1 MARRN
6 IVFRGFG
13 LLSVLVLALAGGGL
27 AAADSS
33 VLQGLSTITT
43 IASTVPANGDVNPY
57 GVAQVPT
64 TTGNLEAGDILVS
77 NFNNSGNLQGTGT
90 TIMQVA
96 PDGSVSLFAQIDAKT
111 LPDSCPGG
119 VGLTTALVV
128 LQTGWVIVGS
138 LPTTDGMPDT
148 IGAGCLIVL
157 NSTGSPVET
166 FSGNMIN
173 GPWDM
178 TVSDSAQ
185 TAALFVTN
193 VLNGTVAAGG
203 NIVNEGTV
211 LRIDLTVSQNTMP
224 QVQAMTVVGSG
235 FPERTDPAALVIGPT
250 GVGLSP
256 ACPDGNNNCA
266 SPVPADARVLYVA
279 DSLNNRI
286 AVIPQAL
293 TRNTSGNIGTTLAQ
307 GRGLNDPLG
316 LTVAPDGNILTV
328 NGNNGFIIEFTPN
341 GRRVAIRLLDH
352 TAAPAPGNGTLFGLV
367 FNQDLGVIFVDDG
380 SNTLNL
386 LH

>member
-1 MARRN
+1 MARTKTTFC
-6 IVFRGFG
+6 VFG
-13 LLSVLVLALAGGGL
+13 LIGVLGLALAGDGL
-27 AAADSS
+27 AATNSS

-57 GVAQVPT
+57 GVAQVPA

-77 NFNNSGNLQGTGT
+77 NFNNSANLQGTGT

-96 PDGSVSLFAQIDAKT
+96 PDGSVSLFAQIDGST
-111 LPDSCPGG
+111 LPGSCPGG

-138 LPTTDGMPDT
+138 LPTTDGAPDT

-166 FSGNMIN
+166 FSGSMIN

-178 TVSDSAQ
+178 TVNDSAQ
-185 TAALFVTN
+185 TAALFVTS

-203 NIVNEGTV
+203 NIVNEGAVT
-211 LRIDLTVSQNTMP
+211 RIDLAVSQNTMP
-224 QVQAMTVVGSG
+224 QVQSMTIVGSG

-256 ACPDGNNNCA
+256 ACPDGSNSCA

-286 AVIPQAL
+286 AMIPQAL
-293 TRNTSGNIGTTLAQ
+293 TRTTTGNIGTTLAM
-307 GRGLNDPLG
+307 GNGLNDPLG
-316 LTVAPDGNILTV
+316 LTVAPNGDILTV
-328 NGNNGFIIEFTPN
+328 NGNNGFITEFSPK
-341 GRRVAIRLLDH
+341 GQRLAIRLLDH
-352 TAAPAPGNGTLFGLV
+352 TGAPAPGNGTLFGLT
-367 FNQDLGVIFVDDG
+367 FNPELGVIFVDDG